1 MASRLGNI
9 TTTYDNL
16 GIEHDTTGYLLLSN
30 GISSRI
36 PENIEIEIVS
46 ASNIVVWYVQ
56 QNKARKTTY
65 GIGIAYFFSSLFSS
79 GLGVGNLNYSKGQH
93 TVILYSSRNY

>member
-9 TTTYDNL
+9 TTTKRYYRL
-16 GIEHDTTGYLLLSN
+16 PPSN
-30 GISSRI
+30 GISSRN
-36 PENIEIEIVS
+36 PENIEFEIVS